1 MFQIDDKNFPCS
13 TTVTMRFI
21 GGKWKAV
28 ILIHLAK
35 SNQRYSELR
44 KMIPTITER
53 TLSLQLKQLEEDGLL
68 ERRVFTEKPPLMVEY
83 SLSDFGK
90 SLIPL
95 LKHIA
100 EWGNFA
106 NQHSSKIKQISTS
119 HNCEKFDTLES

>member
-13 TTVTMRFI
+13 TSVTMRFI

-119 HNCEKFDTLES
+119 HNCEKIDTLES